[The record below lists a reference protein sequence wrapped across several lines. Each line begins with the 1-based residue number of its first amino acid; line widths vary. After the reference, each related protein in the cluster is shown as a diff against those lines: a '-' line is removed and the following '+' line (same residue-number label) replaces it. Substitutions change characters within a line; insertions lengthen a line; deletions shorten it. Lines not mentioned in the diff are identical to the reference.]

1 MNRPVARYR
10 PSRRYIL
17 FALLAIAGTVLCAW
31 TGLRWPSTWI
41 AAGLFGVTAAA
52 LIALLSQP
60 QIEIYET
67 HLQLGRRIIPWR
79 DIRRLDQTGWIA
91 PLAVALTLS
100 NDRRVFLVYAGDLD
114 SSTSLLRHLRRYS
127 RQALL
132 DGIPYRQAWGEL
144 DKTPELTKG
153 EDLQKQ
159 LEKIASGKATD
170 PKTAREPERRNPPHP
185 LLRPEEEEE
194 IERMF
199 QRLKSVGRL
208 DQRDQRDHR
217 GSGDR

>member
-1 MNRPVARYR
+1 VSRPVARYR

-17 FALLAIAGTVLCAW
+17 FALLAICGTLFSAW

-41 AAGLFGVTAAA
+41 AAALFGATSAA
-52 LIALLSQP
+52 LIALLWQP
-60 QIEIYET
+60 VVEIHET

-79 DIRRLDQTGWIA
+79 EIRKLDQTGWIA
-91 PLAVALTLS
+91 PLAVTLTLA
-100 NDRRVFLVYAGDLD
+100 NDRRVVVLYAGDMD

-127 RQALL
+127 RNALL
-132 DGIPYRQAWGEL
+132 DGIPYRQAWGEPRE
-144 DKTPELTKG
+144 KPELEKRSEPRKT
-153 EDLQKQ
+153 
-159 LEKIASGKATD
+159 LESGPQRK
-170 PKTAREPERRNPPHP
+170 PPAIHRP

-208 DQRDQRDHR
+208 DRDQR
-217 GSGDR
+217 GSDEP

>member
-1 MNRPVARYR
+1 MSRPLARYR

-17 FALLAIAGTVLCAW
+17 FALLAICGTVFSVW

-41 AAGLFGVTAAA
+41 AAGLFGITSVA
-52 LIALLSQP
+52 LMALLWQP
-60 QIEIYET
+60 VIEIHET
-67 HLQLGRRIIPWR
+67 HLQLGRRIILWR

-91 PLAVALTLS
+91 PLAVTLTLS
-100 NDRRVFLVYAGDLD
+100 NDRRVFLLYAGDLD

-127 RQALL
+127 RNALL

-144 DKTPELTKG
+144 
-153 EDLQKQ
+153 
-159 LEKIASGKATD
+159 EKRLSRQNAGSRGRGSAASISTVH
-170 PKTAREPERRNPPHP
+170 RP

-194 IERMF
+194 IEKMF

-208 DQRDQRDHR
+208 DQRDQR
-217 GSGDR
+217 GSDE

>member
-1 MNRPVARYR
+1 MSRPLARYR

-17 FALLAIAGTVLCAW
+17 FAVLAICGTVFSVW

-41 AAGLFGVTAAA
+41 AAGLFGITSLA
-52 LIALLSQP
+52 LMALLWQP
-60 QIEIYET
+60 GIEIHET
-67 HLQLGRRIIPWR
+67 HLQLGRRTILWR

-91 PLAVALTLS
+91 PLAVTLTLS
-100 NDRRVFLVYAGDLD
+100 NDRRVFLLYAGDLD

-127 RQALL
+127 RNALL
-132 DGIPYRQAWGEL
+132 DGIPYRQAWGEVN
-144 DKTPELTKG
+144 KTPEP
-153 EDLQKQ
+153 
-159 LEKIASGKATD
+159 AR
-170 PKTAREPERRNPPHP
+170 KTPPAVHRP

-208 DQRDQRDHR
+208 DQRDQR
-217 GSGDR
+217 GSDE

>member
-1 MNRPVARYR
+1 MSRPVASYR

-17 FALLAIAGTVLCAW
+17 FALLAICGTVFSTW

-41 AAGLFGVTAAA
+41 AAALFGATSLV
-52 LIALLSQP
+52 LIALLSRP
-60 QIEIYET
+60 RIEIHET
-67 HLQLGRRIIPWR
+67 HLRLGKRTILWR

-91 PLAVALTLS
+91 PLAMTLTLS
-100 NDRRVFLVYAGDLD
+100 SGRRVLLLYAGDLD
-114 SSTSLLRHLRRYS
+114 SSASLSRHLRRYS
-127 RQALL
+127 RNALL

-144 DKTPELTKG
+144 EPQKLPEPRKTP
-153 EDLQKQ
+153 
-159 LEKIASGKATD
+159 D
-170 PKTAREPERRNPPHP
+170 PPRRQAPPAVHRP

-208 DQRDQRDHR
+208 DQRDQRDPR
-217 GSGDR
+217 GSDE